1 MQLIELRA
9 NKESFRTVTFNP
21 EGISII
27 AAVKETTDSRKT
39 YNSVGK
45 SLTIALIHFCL
56 ASSSNPE
63 FEEKLPDWEFY
74 LDFKIK
80 DKHYTSKRSTK
91 EQDKIFLNDEELS
104 LDKFRKKLEEEI
116 FNIPEGAKFI
126 SFRGLLSRF
135 IRPSKFS
142 YTNYNKYVKGEDK
155 SITENVN
162 NAFILGLD
170 INKLLKK
177 ASLKDS
183 LDKVEQ
189 LKKNI
194 DKDDI
199 LKSYFQ
205 EGNDDDVEIKIVELE
220 SVSKKLKND
229 LDEFRIAED
238 YAEIKKQADDLALE
252 LRKVKNRATKYSM
265 ALKNIERSLSIKPD
279 ISARKVQNL
288 YKQAELQLSEMV
300 VKKLHDLEKFNK
312 SLLDNRTERLLE
324 DKKRFESHLAEIN
337 FKIKKLAKE
346 EDQKL
351 QYLNAHGA
359 LEEYTQLNKK
369 LSDTERQL
377 HKLTQYKKLKGE
389 YINKI
394 EKLNKDFIDE
404 NINTRKY
411 LEKIKDITDNNI
423 LTFKS
428 YVEQFYEGKKCGIT
442 ISNNDKINKIR
453 FEITAK
459 ISDDAGDSVNE
470 VKIFCFDWTVLSAQ
484 HNHTMKFLFH
494 DSRILDGMDTRQI
507 RTLFKIANEECKRGF
522 QYIISIN
529 QNVIDGLEQEM
540 EDNELEEIID
550 KNIILQLSDKS
561 DADKLLGVHVDL
573 NYEF

>member
-27 AAVKETTDSRKT
+27 AAIKETTDNRKT

-45 SLTIALIHFCL
+45 SLTIAIIHFCL
-56 ASSSNPE
+56 ASSTNPE
-63 FEEKLPDWEFY
+63 FEDKLSDWEFS

-80 DKHYTSKRSTK
+80 NDKYTSKRSTK
-91 EQDKIFLNDEELS
+91 HQDVICLNDEELS
-104 LDKFRKKLEEEI
+104 LDKFRKTLQKEI
-116 FNIPEGAKFI
+116 FDIPDGAKFVT
-126 SFRGLLSRF
+126 FRGLLSRF
-135 IRPSKFS
+135 IRPSKYS
-142 YTNYNKYVKGEDK
+142 YTNYDKYTKGEDK
-155 SITENVN
+155 GIAENVN

-170 INKLLKK
+170 IIKILKK

-194 DKDDI
+194 DKDEI

-205 EGNDDDVEIKIVELE
+205 EDSDEDVEIRIVELE
-220 SVSKKLKND
+220 SDTKKLQKN
-229 LDEFRIAED
+229 LEEFRIAED
-238 YAEIKKQADDLALE
+238 YADIKKQADEITIE
-252 LRKVKNRATKYSM
+252 LRKYKNRAAKYAM
-265 ALKNIERSLSIKPD
+265 ALKNIDRSLNIKPD

-288 YKQAELQLSEMV
+288 YKQAQLQLSDMV
-300 VKKLHDLEKFNK
+300 IKKLRELESFN
-312 SLLDNRTERLLE
+312 SQILDNRSERLIE
-324 DKKRFESHLAEIN
+324 DKKRFASQLSDIN
-337 FKIKKLAKE
+337 DKIKKLARA

-359 LEEYTQLNKK
+359 LEEYTMLNKK

-377 HKLTQYKKLKGE
+377 HKLTQYKKLRGE
-389 YINKI
+389 YIDKI
-394 EKLNKDFIDE
+394 ANLNKSFIDE
-404 NINTRKY
+404 NMITRKY
-411 LEKIKDITDNNI
+411 LVSIKTITDKNI

-428 YVEQFYEGKKCGIT
+428 YVKRFYIDKKCGIT
-442 ISNNDKINKIR
+442 ISNNDKVNKRR
-453 FEITAK
+453 FEINAK

-484 HNHTMKFLFH
+484 HNHIMKFLFH
-494 DSRILDGMDTRQI
+494 DSRILDGMDTRQV
-507 RTLFKIANEECKRGF
+507 RTLFKIAHDECKNGY
-522 QYIISIN
+522 QYIVSLN
-529 QNVIDGLEQEM
+529 QNVIDSLKFEM
-540 EDNELEEIID
+540 EDDEFDEIIED
-550 KNIILQLSDKS
+550 NIILQLSDKS

-573 NYEF
+573 DYEF